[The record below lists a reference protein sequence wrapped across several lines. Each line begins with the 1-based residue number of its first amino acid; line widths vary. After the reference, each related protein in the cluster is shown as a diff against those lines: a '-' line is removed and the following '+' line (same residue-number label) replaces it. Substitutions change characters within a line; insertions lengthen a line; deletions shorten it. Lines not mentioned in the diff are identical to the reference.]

1 MRNILLGF
9 LLIAGYSSAQVSSSC
24 DIPQA
29 LIDAYHKDI
38 VQLATKRLVDIQSP
52 DTVFVRV
59 PQADYDSIAGG
70 MAAILNATSIP
81 ESDSVFNLYC
91 VHNHN
96 GFPYDYA
103 GFLVQVDTNY
113 SWTDAWQSLNSLTGD
128 AYIDTI
134 MTRYSLDVVNF
145 YNWSFGNYAELA
157 TDSAWNILAMVD
169 TFELSPGVII
179 AEPNY
184 FIGMAGTIEYNVV
197 GTDRFYDFY
206 FEFNDCFDGCDNY
219 RKWMFK
225 VDSACAVTYL
235 GFTDWGAFG
244 PQPLPPPLNCNIFT
258 SVPRNISTDFSLY
271 PNPVADKFTVVLP
284 SHTSS
289 EIKIYDAM
297 GRVVLSQKVNTEKTS
312 IDFSSYTSGIYLV
325 EMNDG
330 RSSITKK
337 IIKTER

>member
-1 MRNILLGF
+1 MKKLLLFILG
-9 LLIAGYSSAQVSSSC
+9 ITSYASAQVSSSC
-24 DIPQA
+24 DIPQL
-29 LIDAYHKDI
+29 LIDNYNKDI
-38 VQLATKRLVDIQSP
+38 VQLATKRIEDLQSA
-52 DTVFVRV
+52 DTAFVRV
-59 PQADYDSIAGG
+59 PQATYDSIAGG

-113 SWTDAWQSLNSLTGD
+113 SWTDAWQALTSLTGD

-134 MTRYSLDVVNF
+134 MTRYSLEVVNF

-169 TFELSPGVII
+169 TFLLSPGVIT

-184 FIGMAGTIEYNVV
+184 YIGTAGTIEYNIV
-197 GTDRFYDFY
+197 GTDRYYDFY

-225 VDSACAVTYL
+225 VDSSCAVTYL

-244 PQPLPPPLNCNIFT
+244 PQPLPPPINCNIFT
-258 SVPRNISTDFSLY
+258 SIDKNIAQDFILY
-271 PNPVADKFTVVLP
+271 PNPVADLFTVQFAV
-284 SHTSS
+284 HSS
-289 EIKIYDAM
+289 AEIKIYDAM
-297 GRVVLSQKVNTEKTS
+297 GRAVLSQKVNAERTV
-312 IDFSSYTSGIYLV
+312 IDISSFSSGIYLV
-325 EMNDG
+325 EVNDG
-330 RSSITKK
+330 SSSAFKK
-337 IIKTER
+337 IVKE